1 MPYDFTTGFTGL
13 IAINYG
19 VINCNNL
26 ILTSNYILRVVNCT
40 STELYVNS
48 SDTVSIGSLW
58 LSFSM
63 INYHSTIKN

>member
-40 STELYVNS
+40 ST
-48 SDTVSIGSLW
+48 
-58 LSFSM
+58 
-63 INYHSTIKN
+63 